1 MDIELLDSRSMLE
14 KLMNHFGWYKTQ
26 MSDVKIDK
34 LEVDYRFIVEVPKE
48 LQDAINQEQVTE
60 SSKRKYTKRSTG
72 REASKASIAIALN
85 VQRAAQKKDKKK

>member
-1 MDIELLDSRSMLE
+1 MNIELPDDKRLFE
-14 KLMNHFGWYKTQ
+14 KVMNHFGWYKTQ

-72 REASKASIAIALN
+72 GEASKASRSN
-85 VQRAAQKKDKKK
+85 STKRTTSSTKKG

>member
-1 MDIELLDSRSMLE
+1 MDIELLDSRSILE

-48 LQDAINQEQVTE
+48 VQDAINQKQVE
-60 SSKRKYTKRSTG
+60 KSNRQEHRNRNQSRKTT
-72 REASKASIAIALN
+72 KASSSDSIKRTTSSA
-85 VQRAAQKKDKKK
+85 KKG